1 MIIMMDYFMH
11 RSSYAEGSVVNRTVN
26 WGAIAGVV
34 AGALVGNLTNG
45 TLIPSFSWGISA
57 INAMVVAG
65 VIYYVVDKVVYK
77 GDPGVSLAE

>member
-1 MIIMMDYFMH
+1 MQPIP
-11 RSSYAEGSVVNRTVN
+11 RWAWLRN
-26 WGAIAGVV
+26 VV
-34 AGALVGNLTNG
+34 AGALVGNLVT
-45 TLIPSFSWGISA
+45 WGIAA

>member
-1 MIIMMDYFMH
+1 MH
-11 RSSYAEGSVVNRTVN
+11 RSSYAEGSVVNRKVN

-34 AGALVGNLTNG
+34 AGALVGNFVT
-45 TLIPSFSWGISA
+45 WGIAA
-57 INAMVVAG
+57 INAMIVAG